1 MRIID
6 WHPVWKKITT
16 GGFAVIVVAS
26 VVYLLM
32 NRETI
37 ELNDAAQ
44 KNFGGTYVNGALG
57 VTHYELLGDDDL
69 PTVVMLHG
77 ANTGMWDF
85 DLQIDALRNSGF
97 RVLRYDALGHGL
109 SARPDIA
116 YTRNAYVSQL
126 EQLLTSLNIEGQ
138 VFLLG
143 HSLGG
148 AAAVA
153 FASAMSTRVKA
164 MTLVSPVINGVDAS
178 LPYFVCNTPILGDFL
193 VRVGMISVLRHRA
206 HVQWED
212 SGVDISKYDY
222 LFERQAT
229 IKGFEHASCS
239 MFQTDLVGDYRESF
253 KAVGSAG
260 IPGLMVYGG
269 DDRTILKEDVES
281 LKKEMPSFRF
291 HLYPDGGHC
300 AHISYKD
307 SFNRELVAFFTSH
320 ISSQK
325 HSAR

>member
-6 WHPVWKKITT
+6 WHSVWKKITI
-16 GGFAVIVVAS
+16 GILAVIVVAS
-26 VVYLLM
+26 VVYLVM

-37 ELNDAAQ
+37 ELDDAAR
-44 KNFGGTYVNGALG
+44 KHFGGTYAKGALG
-57 VTHYELLGDDDL
+57 VTHYELLGDDDQ

-85 DLQIDALRNSGF
+85 DLQIDALRNAGF

-109 SARPDIA
+109 SERPDIA

-126 EQLLTSLNIEGQ
+126 EQLLAALDIEGQ

-153 FASAMSTRVKA
+153 FASAMPARVKA
-164 MTLVSPVINGVDAS
+164 ITLVSPVINGVNAS
-178 LPYFVCNTPILGDFL
+178 LPYFVCNTPVLGNFL
-193 VRVGMISVLRHRA
+193 LRVGMVNVLRRRA
-206 HVQWED
+206 HGQWEGSVAD
-212 SGVDISKYDY
+212 TSVYDR

-229 IKGFEHASCS
+229 IKGFEKASCS

-253 KAVGSAG
+253 RTVGRNR
-260 IPGLMVYGG
+260 IPGLLVYGG
-269 DDRTILKEDVES
+269 NDQTVLKGDVAA

-291 HLYPDGGHC
+291 HLYPEGGHC

-307 SFNRELVAFFTSH
+307 SFNRELVKFFTSH
-320 ISSQK
+320 INSQNL
-325 HSAR
+325 SAR